1 MTFSFELI
9 GYAAATLTTVS
20 FLPQAI
26 MTIKTRDTESLSMGM
41 YSLFATGV
49 LLWLIYGIYLENQ
62 AIIIANAITFVLAAI
77 ILGFKIF
84 NTLSNRYKKHE
95 K

>member
-49 LLWLIYGIYLENQ
+49 LLWLIYGIYLDNQ

-84 NTLSNRYKKHE
+84 NTLRNRYKKYE